1 MFTPFLNHRTFIFLG
16 FFKTRTTQC
25 TTHLYII
32 KLMNDIQEF
41 WYHVANQDEIPI
53 YGDVDRSIDL
63 ELFTIYLQKIKKGDF
78 LNQTKFYLKKNPEL
92 LDKLRTFAGISDKRL
107 YLDLSYLFAKK
118 IFKNKKNI
126 FRKELYELDRH
137 PVKYFKNILK
147 SSNIEESNFSS
158 EIIANY
164 LISKNIKEII
174 LPLSKMNISE
184 LKIIYKNLILPK
196 EIQQKEAKL
205 RGHGAEKELAEV
217 INALGCKFIPNQR
230 HINPMSEQDPN
241 VNKRTFKVQEKI
253 MGDTWSFDLILKNK
267 NFNFGFVQS
276 LIHTSDPG
284 QYGVNKSNET
294 VSIKKGINKY
304 NKENKNKIYLI
315 GLVDGVGFSE
325 NKKDTI
331 NKMIEEFD
339 FFVQIKTLYK
349 IGLFLHKLKLVKLK
363 GIIFDKQYEKKY
375 RDAMFKKYGSS
386 DIKILNDEKIKNEK
400 VIKCGLADLVI

>member
-1 MFTPFLNHRTFIFLG
+1 
-16 FFKTRTTQC
+16 
-25 TTHLYII
+25 
-32 KLMNDIQEF
+32 MNDIQEF

-164 LISKNIKEII
+164 LISKNIEEII

-230 HINPMSEQDPN
+230 QINPMSEQDPN

-363 GIIFDKQYEKKY
+363 GIIFGKQYEKKY

-386 DIKILNDEKIKNEK
+386 DIKILTDEKIKNEK

>member
-1 MFTPFLNHRTFIFLG
+1 
-16 FFKTRTTQC
+16 
-25 TTHLYII
+25 
-32 KLMNDIQEF
+32 MNDIQEF

-164 LISKNIKEII
+164 LISKNIEEII

-363 GIIFDKQYEKKY
+363 GIIFGKQYEKKY

-386 DIKILNDEKIKNEK
+386 DIKILTDEKIKNEK

>member
-1 MFTPFLNHRTFIFLG
+1 
-16 FFKTRTTQC
+16 
-25 TTHLYII
+25 
-32 KLMNDIQEF
+32 
-41 WYHVANQDEIPI
+41 
-53 YGDVDRSIDL
+53 
-63 ELFTIYLQKIKKGDF
+63 
-78 LNQTKFYLKKNPEL
+78 
-92 LDKLRTFAGISDKRL
+92 
-107 YLDLSYLFAKK
+107 
-118 IFKNKKNI
+118 
-126 FRKELYELDRH
+126 
-137 PVKYFKNILK
+137 
-147 SSNIEESNFSS
+147 
-158 EIIANY
+158 
-164 LISKNIKEII
+164 
-174 LPLSKMNISE
+174 MNISE

-363 GIIFDKQYEKKY
+363 GIIFGKQYEKKY

-386 DIKILNDEKIKNEK
+386 DIKILTDEKIKNEK